1 VHCRDEDAKFKSHQP
16 IRVVSLLGKIRVRR
30 AYYYCKHCG
39 QGDCPWDRK
48 LALGRR
54 RMTPAV
60 EEVLTLAGATAS
72 FAKAEFIL
80 MKVGS
85 IDVAESTVER
95 VAEETGQSL
104 CEAQSAGRV
113 FEPRESWP
121 WPLDQSGKRCGYVG
135 LDGIHVRM
143 QGPQG
148 AAAESRVE
156 YVGRI
161 YIPPE
166 ASADGRGRTR
176 YVVGR
181 TLEEAVE
188 QLQRQAQGVG
198 GERVERWLCVT
209 DGGAGLQAR
218 LERAFCFS
226 KWILDFWHAA
236 EYLRALAQALF
247 ADESER
253 AAWVQQWC
261 HALKHQGGQEVIRKL
276 KEDDVLGDSSRPEHA
291 DVVRYFENQVEGM
304 DYPAYTKLGWQIGS
318 GPTEA
323 ACKVVVAD
331 RLKGSGMRWSADG
344 AQEVSQVRALLLNG
358 PAAWDGYWTARKV
371 A

>member
-1 VHCRDEDAKFKSHQP
+1 M
-16 IRVVSLLGKIRVRR
+16 RVVSLLGKVRVCR

-39 QGDCPWDRK
+39 RGDCPWDRK
-48 LALGRR
+48 LSLGTRR
-54 RMTPAV
+54 LTPAV
-60 EEVLTLAGATAS
+60 EEVLTLAGATTS
-72 FAKAEFIL
+72 FAKAAFVLE
-80 MKVGS
+80 KVGS
-85 IDVAESTVER
+85 INVAESTVER
-95 VAEETGQSL
+95 TSEEAGQSL
-104 CEAQSAGRV
+104 CLAQSVGQV
-113 FEPRESWP
+113 FEPQESWP
-121 WPLDQSGKRCGYVG
+121 WPLDESGKRCGYVG

-143 QGPQG
+143 QGPKG

-181 TLEEAVE
+181 TLEEAIA
-188 QLQRQAQGVG
+188 QLQRQSQRVG

-226 KWILDFWHAA
+226 HWILDFWHAA
-236 EYLRALAQALF
+236 EYLRTLAQALF
-247 ADESER
+247 PDGPQR
-253 AAWVQQWC
+253 AAWLNQRC
-261 HALKHQGGQEVIRKL
+261 HALKHKGGQDVIREL
-276 KEDDVLGDSSRPEHA
+276 KSCDTSQYSSAAREAHA
-291 DVVRYFENQVEGM
+291 DVVRYFANQVQGM
-304 DYPAYTKLGWQIGS
+304 DYPAYLGLGWQIGS

-331 RLKGSGMRWSADG
+331 RLKGSGMRWSAEG
-344 AQEVSQVRALLLNG
+344 AQEVSRVRALLLNG
-358 PAAWDGYWTARKV
+358 PAAWNAYWTARK
-371 A
+371 AA